1 MADFLYFVFVF
12 PLESLLASACRVI
25 FNFIPNAAVAIV
37 LLSLLVNIFLLKIFA
52 LTDKRA
58 SFETARKKEFDDL
71 IRSWKSVYS
80 KAKVFAFTQT
90 LYRQNHYHPIFALSA
105 LGGLAIQIP
114 FFYAMY
120 FVIKNGNALPTA
132 DFELINA
139 IDSALKIH
147 VLPILMTAITLFNV
161 FLSSKETS
169 ARLQGSIIAL
179 LFLVLLYEMP
189 HALVLY
195 WTTNMAFALGLA
207 LFNKFKKTKKKRKC
221 RVFLKT
227 QITNQFS
234 FLPPPPPP
242 PRFFILFKTRAP
254 HGDGACFH
262 RCFCLCFCFNARA

>member
-1 MADFLYFVFVF
+1 MGELFYFLFVF
-12 PLESLLASACRVI
+12 PIESVLTFLCREI
-25 FNFIPNAAVAIV
+25 FAAIPNAAAAIV

-58 SFETARKKEFDDL
+58 SFETERKKEFDDL
-71 IRSWKSVYS
+71 IRSWKTVYS

-147 VLPILMTAITLFNV
+147 VLQIGRA
-161 FLSSKETS
+161 S
-169 ARLQGSIIAL
+169 
-179 LFLVLLYEMP
+179 
-189 HALVLY
+189 
-195 WTTNMAFALGLA
+195 
-207 LFNKFKKTKKKRKC
+207 C
-221 RVFLKT
+221 RERV
-227 QITNQFS
+227 
-234 FLPPPPPP
+234 
-242 PRFFILFKTRAP
+242 
-254 HGDGACFH
+254 
-262 RCFCLCFCFNARA
+262 